1 MRRRILNI
9 PFIEFTNPNN
19 GNELFIQS
27 KAVMNFFFVLIIHKV
42 SFKRIQ
48 SSIQTISKNMLSI

>member
-27 KAVMNFFFVLIIHKV
+27 KAVMNFLFVLIFHEV
-42 SFKRIQ
+42 SLKRIQ
-48 SSIQTISKNMLSI
+48 PSIQTISKNMLSI